1 MKQMPSSIWHS
12 MALMLCV
19 LVTATGC
26 SSAPKSVGVPLV
38 GVNYTDFDYSMSVH
52 DLSDASNRVSS
63 GELTPFSAG
72 GQMCCFTL
80 PPNWRPGMKV
90 RVRSLKGVSEN
101 GVWVRDDVTEQV
113 IELPRYAGD
122 ELGTLWVLQLP
133 NGRVEVL
140 NSSVGPEH
148 PQWSGAVKGW
158 PQPSLAYRTKI
169 WCIRMGRTLD
179 DIELYKDLLSQLTSD
194 PSRRAVNAW
203 NHAAKYRPDEI
214 SRFDGPHDPR
224 FIAHLLHEYETGL
237 KRSELAVKRLK
248 SEEPK

>member
-169 WCIRMGRTLD
+169 WKIHHDQAASSVKVFQEALIAIDTDPLAEAQKSWKFDMRYSPGSTRGFTGPEDLAYQRAIRTRYIESLEAASGRL
-179 DIELYKDLLSQLTSD
+179 I
-194 PSRRAVNAW
+194 
-203 NHAAKYRPDEI
+203 
-214 SRFDGPHDPR
+214 
-224 FIAHLLHEYETGL
+224 
-237 KRSELAVKRLK
+237 RLK
-248 SEEPK
+248 KEQPK